1 MPLAM
6 IRVGERARVTGV
18 TGSDAVR
25 QHLSSLGFVPGAVV
39 VVVNISGGSM
49 ILGIHDS
56 RIAINEDL
64 SRRVMVAAA

>member
-6 IRVGERARVTGV
+6 IGVGEKARVTGV
-18 TGSDAVR
+18 TGPEAVR
-25 QHLSSLGFVPGAVV
+25 KHLSALGFVPGAIVT
-39 VVVNISGGSM
+39 VVNMTGGSM

>member
-6 IRVGERARVTGV
+6 IGVGEKARVTGV

-25 QHLSSLGFVPGAVV
+25 KHLSSLGFVPGAVV

-64 SRRVMVAAA
+64 SRRVMVSAA

>member
-25 QHLSSLGFVPGAVV
+25 KHLSSLGFVPGAVLT
-39 VVVNISGGSM
+39 VVNVCGGSM
-49 ILGIHDS
+49 ILGIHDG

-64 SRRVMVAAA
+64 ARRVMVAAA